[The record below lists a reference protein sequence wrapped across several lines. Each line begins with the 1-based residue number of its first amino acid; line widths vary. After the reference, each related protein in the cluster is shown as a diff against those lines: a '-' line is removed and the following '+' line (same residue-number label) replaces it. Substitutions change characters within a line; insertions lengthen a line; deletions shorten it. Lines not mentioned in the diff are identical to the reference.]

1 MQTIETTYFGPT
13 NHRAARLRAKATGG
27 CVQFTPYE
35 VLEGNYE
42 EVHMAA
48 AAKLARKLGWAPVKL
63 IGGHLK
69 KGGLIWVIVSQHSPQ
84 IEVNP

>member
-1 MQTIETTYFGPT
+1 MQTIETTYIGPT
-13 NHRAARLRAKATGG
+13 NHRAARVRAKASGG
-27 CVQFTPYE
+27 CAQFSPYE
-35 VLEGNYE
+35 EFPGTDE
-42 EVHMAA
+42 TIHMAA

-69 KGGLIWVIVSQHSPQ
+69 KGGFVWVVVSEHSPQ